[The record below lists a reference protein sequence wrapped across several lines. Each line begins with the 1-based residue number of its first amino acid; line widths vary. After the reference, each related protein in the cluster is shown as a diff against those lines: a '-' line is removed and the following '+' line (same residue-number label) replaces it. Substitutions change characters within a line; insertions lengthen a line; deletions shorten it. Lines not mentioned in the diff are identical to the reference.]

1 MTGVKFIRMP
11 NRLGKLTRAKGGV
24 AVGEALKQA
33 DVAIEGLR
41 EASLAVIDENLAEI
55 YNLYGPGS
63 SRRASEPLDRLYELA
78 SRIIDAGG
86 GLPESGL
93 EEAARAVCEL
103 IARSRA
109 SDVRDWDAID
119 VHVATL
125 KVLRAEG
132 QKLSAIQRQTILQGL
147 SEVTAK
153 RAGEV

>member
-24 AVGEALKQA
+24 AVGEALRQA
-33 DVAIEGLR
+33 DVAIEELR
-41 EASLAVIDENLAEI
+41 EVSLAVIDENLAEI
-55 YNLYGPGS
+55 YHIYGSGN
-63 SRRASEPLDRLYELA
+63 SRRASEPLDRLYDLA
-78 SRIIDAGG
+78 SKIIDAGG

-132 QKLSAIQRQTILQGL
+132 QKLSEIQRQAILQGL

-153 RAGEV
+153 RAGEA